1 MGSPTG
7 TTGEELTSVW
17 SRFSSKYEV
26 NVDRTLLAGQSSDA
40 QLALVD
46 ASDILVMREHLR
58 AEPTGARSRCSIPP
72 RRSRLGVKATAT
84 AAIARIE

>member
-1 MGSPTG
+1 MRAPAFANSSVGSPTG

-58 AEPTGARSRCSIPP
+58 AEPTGGEGNRHCRH
-72 RRSRLGVKATAT
+72 R
-84 AAIARIE
+84 ED